1 MTLSFAV
8 PTSVGT
14 PMWVRML
21 PGCGC
26 MKSTKQA
33 TRIVVEAEKIYQTM
47 IDRRSLLP
55 VFFGANS
62 IR

>member
-1 MTLSFAV
+1 
-8 PTSVGT
+8 
-14 PMWVRML
+14 
-21 PGCGC
+21 